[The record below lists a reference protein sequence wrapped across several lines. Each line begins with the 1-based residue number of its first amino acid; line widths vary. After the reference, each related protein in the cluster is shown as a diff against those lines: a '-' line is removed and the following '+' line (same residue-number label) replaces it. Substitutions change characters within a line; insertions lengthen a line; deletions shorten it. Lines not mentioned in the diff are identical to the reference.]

1 MAKVFVLTA
10 VAVAAAIALV
20 LAPRSP
26 QPERAARADQI
37 GDVTW
42 AMSVDPAEPQVGD
55 TVRVTITP
63 CCFRGSPFMGQT
75 LTVTQDDPPVLE
87 EVSKESYYGSTVT
100 MKALK
105 AGTAQIQLGGAW
117 EKWSCYQPPAT
128 ATPGTT
134 PTPYPTMC
142 ASNFFYTR
150 SPAYTVTVSGA
161 PTPTP
166 PLFFSG
172 DVDCDGVVSTLD
184 ALLLLQFHAGL
195 LPGIPCS
202 VQANTYPDCD
212 VDARD
217 AFIVLQVVAGLIDR
231 PPLLFEICDF

>member
-87 EVSKESYYGSTVT
+87 EVSKESYYGSIVT
-100 MKALK
+100 MRALK

-142 ASNFFYTR
+142 ASNFFYTT

-161 PTPTP
+161 PPPTP
-166 PLFFSG
+166 LPVVAG
-172 DVDCDGVVSTLD
+172 DADCDGGLTSTD
-184 ALLLLQFHAGL
+184 AALVLQYSAGL
-195 LPGIPCS
+195 VLQVPCPDRADL
-202 VQANTYPDCD
+202 QPDCD

-217 AFIVLQVVAGLIDR
+217 ALIVLQVVAGLLA
-231 PPLLFEICDF
+231 PPAWLVPICDF